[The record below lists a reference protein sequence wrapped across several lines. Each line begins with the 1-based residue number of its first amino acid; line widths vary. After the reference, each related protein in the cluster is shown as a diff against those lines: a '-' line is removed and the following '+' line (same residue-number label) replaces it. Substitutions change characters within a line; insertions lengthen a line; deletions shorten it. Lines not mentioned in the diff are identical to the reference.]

1 MFFFKVPTNTFLL
14 QPPVINF
21 LPKMTT
27 EPNQNTGVSRLIPG
41 YKYNTT
47 TKNYLHS
54 FNHLKATKTY
64 IASISNHLSPP
75 SLFISNFYILK
86 FVENFI

>member
-1 MFFFKVPTNTFLL
+1 MFFFKVPANTFLL

-54 FNHLKATKTY
+54 FNHLKATKTLHQL
-64 IASISNHLSPP
+64 ATT
-75 SLFISNFYILK
+75 SLPHPFLFPTFIF
-86 FVENFI
+86 